1 MHIESEGAPRT
12 LAPKFG
18 LRRLPASKLIATS
31 PGGGGW
37 GDPKTR
43 PVEDV
48 LRDWRGGLVST
59 EAARDSYGVVLTGDP
74 DDPASD
80 LGAVDHA
87 ATAALRGG

>member
-1 MHIESEGAPRT
+1 MWH
-12 LAPKFG
+12 
-18 LRRLPASKLIATS
+18 
-31 PGGGGW
+31 
-37 GDPKTR
+37 
-43 PVEDV
+43 EDV
-48 LRDWRGGLVST
+48 WRDWRGGLVST